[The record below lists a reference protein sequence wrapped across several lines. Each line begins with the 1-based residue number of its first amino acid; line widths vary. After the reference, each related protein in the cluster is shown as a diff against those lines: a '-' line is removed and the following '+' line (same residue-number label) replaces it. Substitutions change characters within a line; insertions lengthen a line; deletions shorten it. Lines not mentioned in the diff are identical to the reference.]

1 MKRELKLNIDLEL
14 EFKNS
19 LFSSDDSWNEQ
30 SLTFIQNV
38 SPPPL
43 WAKSLSSWY
52 IQFYF
57 YNFKKT
63 ETHAYVGKRAIQQ
76 FLFFTGK
83 IKIIFSYKF

>member
-30 SLTFIQNV
+30 SLKFIQNV

-52 IQFYF
+52 IEFYF

-63 ETHAYVGKRAIQQ
+63 ETHMWVKEQFSSFCFLQKR
-76 FLFFTGK
+76 
-83 IKIIFSYKF
+83 